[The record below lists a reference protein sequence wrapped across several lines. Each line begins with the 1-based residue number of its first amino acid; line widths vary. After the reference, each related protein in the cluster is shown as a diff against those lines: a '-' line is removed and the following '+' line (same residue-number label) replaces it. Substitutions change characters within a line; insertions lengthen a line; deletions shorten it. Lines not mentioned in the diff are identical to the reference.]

1 MSTLD
6 IRKQAHPNGV
16 VGHIWLNRPDL
27 RNAFNDT
34 TIQEITHA
42 FQSMGSDPT
51 IKAIVMGA
59 HGKAFSAGG
68 DLNWMRAMADY
79 SWAEN
84 HADATGLA
92 QMLWT
97 IYSCPVPVIARV
109 QGDCYGGGV
118 GLVAACDMAVAA
130 DTVHFS
136 LSEVKLGLIP
146 ATISPYVI
154 RAMGERAAHRYF
166 VTAERFNAT
175 QAHHIGLVHEAV
187 HVDAL
192 DDTVDG
198 LVKAILSNG
207 PAAVRASKELIGY
220 VAQQPITPE
229 LRDRTARHIA
239 DIRASDEGRAGLQA
253 FLNKTNPPWL
263 AGDQP

>member
-1 MSTLD
+1 MSNLD
-6 IRKQAHPNGV
+6 IQRQGAIAHV
-16 VGHIWLNRPDL
+16 WLNRPEL
-27 RNAFNDT
+27 RNAFNDA
-34 TIQEITHA
+34 TIKELTQA
-42 FQSMGSDPT
+42 FNSLGADPT
-51 IKAIVMGA
+51 VQAIVLGA

-92 QMLWT
+92 DMLWA
-97 IYSCPVPVIARV
+97 IANCPVPVIARV

-118 GLVAACDMAVAA
+118 GLVAACDIAIATDAA
-130 DTVHFS
+130 HFA

-154 RAMGERAAHRYF
+154 RAMGERAARRYF
-166 VTAERFNAT
+166 VTAERFNAAKA
-175 QAHHIGLVHEAV
+175 QATGLVHEVVTAE
-187 HVDAL
+187 AL
-192 DDTVDG
+192 DDTVN
-198 LVKAILSNG
+198 AIVHSIQANG
-207 PAAVRASKELIGY
+207 PQAVRASKALISY

-253 FLNKTNPPWL
+253 FLTKSAPPWV
-263 AGDQP
+263 AGSAN